1 MKRVAP
7 YQVPAACEAD
17 SGHHDRT
24 PLKLLTPGPAFR
36 GTGLEVRARGAY
48 FDGAQ
53 FTGLASFAGA
63 QFTGGASFDGAQ
75 FTRLAY
81 FARAQFHGGASFDGA
96 QFTGV
101 AYFASVQ
108 FTRVTLGGA
117 RFTGRNRFDGVLETV
132 WPPGWTTRPAQPDN
146 GEDPAAQ
153 YLVRSEDPA
162 G

>member
-1 MKRVAP
+1 M
-7 YQVPAACEAD
+7 PATMTAAD

-63 QFTGGASFDGAQ
+63 QFTGLAS
-75 FTRLAY
+75 
-81 FARAQFHGGASFDGA
+81 FARAQFHSGASFDGA